1 MRKMICAVVLSA
13 FAAVPALAKE
23 APSATDQARDAAAAE
38 VTTPRTVYVC
48 DSSAMTRR
56 AFAREF
62 GSIEF
67 VKAEAAVASNEA
79 WTAPKC
85 IKASEARRLKKLA
98 STR

>member
-1 MRKMICAVVLSA
+1 MRKLICAVVLSA
-13 FAAVPALAKE
+13 IAAVPALANE
-23 APSATDQARDAAAAE
+23 APSATTQARDAAATEAA
-38 VTTPRTVYVC
+38 TPRAVYVC
-48 DSSAMTRR
+48 DTSAMTRR

-62 GSIEF
+62 GAVEF
-67 VKAEAAVASNEA
+67 VKAEAAVASTEA